1 MQLNFEKTNGDWER
15 AADAGHPGAQFH
27 LGLMYAT
34 GEEIPLDLVLAHKW
48 LNLAATRGSGDAT
61 TLRAEMELGAGM
73 AGVRRYPSRHR
84 RVVGVL
90 TRHLAAIRGMTKWV
104 NEIVNQ
110 FTFH

>member
-61 TLRAEMELGAGM
+61 TLRAEITSEMSRRDVMTAQRLARDWLDRFASDGA
-73 AGVRRYPSRHR
+73 
-84 RVVGVL
+84 
-90 TRHLAAIRGMTKWV
+90 T
-104 NEIVNQ
+104 
-110 FTFH
+110 

>member
-61 TLRAEMELGAGM
+61 TLRAEITSEMSRKDVMTAQRLARDWLGRFASDGT
-73 AGVRRYPSRHR
+73 A
-84 RVVGVL
+84 
-90 TRHLAAIRGMTKWV
+90 
-104 NEIVNQ
+104 
-110 FTFH
+110 

>member
-1 MQLNFEKTNGDWER
+1 MRDWIHMQLNLEKTNGDWER

-61 TLRAEMELGAGM
+61 TLRAEITSEM
-73 AGVRRYPSRHR
+73 SRKDVMTAQR
-84 RVVGVL
+84 
-90 TRHLAAIRGMTKWV
+90 LARDWLDRFASDGTA
-104 NEIVNQ
+104 
-110 FTFH
+110 

>member
-48 LNLAATRGSGDAT
+48 LNLAATRGSSDAT
-61 TLRAEMELGAGM
+61 TLLLVWFNNIDCCA
-73 AGVRRYPSRHR
+73 PSS
-84 RVVGVL
+84 
-90 TRHLAAIRGMTKWV
+90 TAAATV
-104 NEIVNQ
+104 AATAPLLQ
-110 FTFH
+110 AFLC

>member
-1 MQLNFEKTNGDWER
+1 MQQIFEKTSGDWER

-61 TLRAEMELGAGM
+61 TLRSEITLEM
-73 AGVRRYPSRHR
+73 SRKDVMTAQR
-84 RVVGVL
+84 
-90 TRHLAAIRGMTKWV
+90 LARDWLDRFASDGP
-104 NEIVNQ
+104 E
-110 FTFH
+110 

>member
-61 TLRAEMELGAGM
+61 TLRAEITSELSRRDVMTAQRLARDWLDRFASDGA
-73 AGVRRYPSRHR
+73 
-84 RVVGVL
+84 
-90 TRHLAAIRGMTKWV
+90 T
-104 NEIVNQ
+104 
-110 FTFH
+110 

>member
-1 MQLNFEKTNGDWER
+1 MRDWIHMQLNLEKTNGDWER

-61 TLRAEMELGAGM
+61 TLRAEITSEMSRRDVIAAQRLARDWLDRFASDGA
-73 AGVRRYPSRHR
+73 
-84 RVVGVL
+84 
-90 TRHLAAIRGMTKWV
+90 T
-104 NEIVNQ
+104 
-110 FTFH
+110 